1 MNRWL
6 DSLHQHT
13 SDANTLTNG
22 KLANHTAMRRTMSI
36 ANDRPYKITDI
47 EADDVGRSVMQM
59 YSYICPEQ
67 PVPRW
72 MCRPTRHREVAFMN
86 ECWLDGWAYSTS
98 ISRRNAPNWM
108 QAMLYWDLLGSE
120 IRYHRDN
127 VDKSGIALM
136 QEGKDPMLGRKPY
149 AGVQHSQVPGSNV
162 YVWTYA
168 QSGRP
173 MKMRFKVPN
182 VHLGPGQD
190 VSKYIEVEC
199 FSIPCCG
206 GYLSIL
212 DPLDDILMVHG
223 VIFDDLVIE
232 SITCESEQSKSGDE
246 NESGFRVAFVMRRLE
261 TMHEFYVDT
270 STIRLDDAMKEAM
283 KKSRAK
289 NNSAVAVSEG
299 RNAYE

>member
-1 MNRWL
+1 M
-6 DSLHQHT
+6 
-13 SDANTLTNG
+13 
-22 KLANHTAMRRTMSI
+22 
-36 ANDRPYKITDI
+36 
-47 EADDVGRSVMQM
+47 
-59 YSYICPEQ
+59 
-67 PVPRW
+67 
-72 MCRPTRHREVAFMN
+72 
-86 ECWLDGWAYSTS
+86 
-98 ISRRNAPNWM
+98 
-108 QAMLYWDLLGSE
+108 
-120 IRYHRDN
+120 
-127 VDKSGIALM
+127 
-136 QEGKDPMLGRKPY
+136 
-149 AGVQHSQVPGSNV
+149 

-168 QSGRP
+168 HSGRP

-232 SITCESEQSKSGDE
+232 SITCESEQSKSGNE

-261 TMHEFYVDT
+261 IMHEFT
-270 STIRLDDAMKEAM
+270 LTPRLSTIRLDVAMKDAM

-289 NNSAVAVSEG
+289 NNSAVTVSEG